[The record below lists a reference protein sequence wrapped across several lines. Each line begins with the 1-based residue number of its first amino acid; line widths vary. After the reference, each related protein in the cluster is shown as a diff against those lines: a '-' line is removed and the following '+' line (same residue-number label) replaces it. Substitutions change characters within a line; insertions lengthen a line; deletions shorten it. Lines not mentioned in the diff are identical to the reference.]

1 MHTVLLVEDNLD
13 ILENLSESLELEGY
27 KTLMCNTGKTGIE
40 CLAQISPDL
49 IVCDIGMPDMDGYEF
64 IILLLDMPEHCEIP
78 FIFSTSK
85 SEKNDVKKAL
95 EIGADR
101 IITKP
106 YLTIDLLLMIDE
118 LIISGSK
125 RRRMAS

>member
-27 KTLMCNTGKTGIE
+27 KTLMCNNGKTGIE

-64 IILLLDMPEHCEIP
+64 IILLLDMPEHYEIP

-106 YLTIDLLLMIDE
+106 YLTIDLLSMIDE

-125 RRRMAS
+125 RRKMAF